1 MIQPKV
7 LKGFRDSLPKQEIVK
22 KKVINILENVFSNFG
37 FVPIDTPI
45 LEYKEVLLGKAGGET
60 DKQIFHFVDNGKRE
74 VALRFDLT
82 IPFARFV
89 AANYNELTFPF
100 KRFHISKVFRGE
112 NPQRGRFREFYQCDF
127 DIVGTDS
134 ENADLEILIMMAQA
148 LKALDLNRFTIKV
161 SHRNLFNSYLKTLK
175 VDSESTEIL
184 RSVDKLAK
192 IGKDEVFKLLVELVK
207 EESIAN
213 SILDFI
219 SIGNLN
225 DNEKALKR
233 LTDLFGNENE
243 DLNRL
248 KSIFNYLDELNIS
261 DNFKI
266 DTSITRGLDYY
277 TAIVFETFLDDY
289 IEIGSICSGGRYDD
303 LASLYTKHHLPGVGS
318 SIGLDRLL
326 AALEHLGHPLLENPS
341 SSEVLVINEGEKFN
355 SKAQVVTN
363 QLRGAN
369 IAAQYYLLDRKILNQ
384 FKFAEQN
391 NIPYALFL
399 NKEAPYT
406 LRDLNKRTDLS
417 FSSVE
422 EVIKHLKGN

>member
-1 MIQPKV
+1 MISSIKNVYIILLYIV
-7 LKGFRDSLPKQEIVK
+7 LIVIAIFLLFPIIWTIVASLQ
-22 KKVINILENVFSNFG
+22 
-37 FVPIDTPI
+37 
-45 LEYKEVLLGKAGGET
+45 T
-60 DKQIFHFVDNGKRE
+60 DKQIFHFVDNGQRE

-89 AANYNELTFPF
+89 AANYNDLTFPF
-100 KRFHISKVFRGE
+100 KRFHISKVWRGE
-112 NPQRGRFREFYQCDF
+112 NPQRGRFREFFQCDF
-127 DIVGTDS
+127 DIVGTDN

-148 LKALDLNRFTIKV
+148 LKALDISRFTIKV
-161 SHRNLFNSYLKTLK
+161 SHRNLFNNYLKTLN

-192 IGKDEVFKLLVELVK
+192 IGKSEVFKLLVELVK
-207 EESIAN
+207 EKTIAN

-225 DNEKALKR
+225 NNQEALKK
-233 LTDLFGNENE
+233 LTELFGDKNE

-248 KSIFNYLDELNIS
+248 KSIFNNLDELNIS

-277 TAIVFETFLDDY
+277 TAIVFETFLDDLE
-289 IEIGSICSGGRYDD
+289 EIGSICSGGRYND

-326 AALEHLGHPLLENPS
+326 AALEHLGHPLLAHPS
-341 SSEVLVINEGEKFN
+341 SSDVLVINEGDEFN
-355 SKAQVVTN
+355 RKAQVVTN

-369 IAAQYYLLDRKILNQ
+369 IATQYYLLEKKVLNQ

-406 LRDLNKRTDLS
+406 LRDLQKREDFS